1 MRQSSGD
8 SRASAD
14 FQFGAQRLVL
24 SIPQAAIDLRQEA
37 MCRRRCGMR
46 DNGSHAQLQPQRRE
60 QPGESG

>member
-8 SRASAD
+8 SQASAD

-24 SIPQAAIDLRQEA
+24 ASIPQAAIVLPARGYVPPEMWDE
-37 MCRRRCGMR
+37 G

-60 QPGESG
+60 QPG